1 MTYVI
6 FGSLEETWPLKT
18 AETAE
23 RYGVKTLVSNIFW
36 NIFKFTLKAN
46 GPMNIPCFKSVI
58 LISFFFPKSQSV
70 KFTH

>member
-6 FGSLEETWPLKT
+6 FGSLEETWPLK
-18 AETAE
+18 TAE

-58 LISFFFPKSQSV
+58 LISIFFPKSQSV
-70 KFTH
+70 KFIH

>member
-46 GPMNIPCFKSVI
+46 GPMNIPCF
-58 LISFFFPKSQSV
+58 
-70 KFTH
+70 